1 MKSSIAATFACF
13 FVLSLGGTV
22 AYSAL
27 SLPPPRLAPVTP
39 ISSTMT
45 ATRATLAYYADT
57 DDLGGEQLQMKS
69 VLGRVFRRGK
79 NRLQTL
85 EKETTAESAAAKK
98 RKDPEELWRVMFHN
112 SEYMPE
118 RVAGVLT
125 KVFPISRRAAFDICV
140 RARSTGTVAVTVT
153 NKKQAEKYCGAL
165 LRRGLTA
172 TIEPHV
178 M

>member
-1 MKSSIAATFACF
+1 MKSSIAATLAGY
-13 FVLSLGGTV
+13 FVLRSGGTV
-22 AYSAL
+22 AYSAM

-45 ATRATLAYYADT
+45 TRTHLAYYADT
-57 DDLGGEQLQMKS
+57 DDLGGEELLQMKS

-85 EKETTAESAAAKK
+85 EKETVAAKK

-140 RARSTGTVAVTVT
+140 QARSTGTVVVTVT

>member
-27 SLPPPRLAPVTP
+27 SLPPPRLAPATP

-45 ATRATLAYYADT
+45 ATRTPLAYCADT
-57 DDLGGEQLQMKS
+57 DDLGGELLQMKS

>member
-1 MKSSIAATFACF
+1 MSMKSSIAAIFACF
-13 FVLSLGGTV
+13 FVLRLGGTV

-27 SLPPPRLAPVTP
+27 SLPPPRLAPTP
-39 ISSTMT
+39 ILSTMMT
-45 ATRATLAYYADT
+45 TRTTPLAYTDT
-57 DDLGGEQLQMKS
+57 DLGGELLQMKS
-69 VLGRVFRRGK
+69 VLGRVFRRAK

-85 EKETTAESAAAKK
+85 EKETTASATKK
-98 RKDPEELWRVMFHN
+98 QKDPPEELWRVMFHN

-118 RVAGVLT
+118 RVSGVLT

-140 RARSTGTVAVTVT
+140 RARSTGRVTVVIT

-172 TIEPHV
+172 NIEPHV

>member
-1 MKSSIAATFACF
+1 MSMKSSIAAIFACF
-13 FVLSLGGTV
+13 FVLRLGGTV

-27 SLPPPRLAPVTP
+27 SLPPPRLAPTP
-39 ISSTMT
+39 ILSTMT
-45 ATRATLAYYADT
+45 TRTPLLAYADT
-57 DDLGGEQLQMKS
+57 DLGGELLQMKS
-69 VLGRVFRRGK
+69 VLGRVFRRAK

-85 EKETTAESAAAKK
+85 EKETTASATKK
-98 RKDPEELWRVMFHN
+98 QKDPPEELWRVMFHN

-118 RVAGVLT
+118 RVSGVLT

-140 RARSTGTVAVTVT
+140 RARSTGRVTVVIT

-172 TIEPHV
+172 NIEPHV